1 MINRISNNQGQSLV
15 EYLIIVAL
23 VAVATIGVVRVV
35 GHNISA
41 NFVNIS
47 NALAN
52 NKSKAEMKNA
62 GDQLKKKNFGNF
74 MDGATGDQ

>member
-1 MINRISNNQGQSLV
+1 MNKRISNNRGQSLV

-35 GHNISA
+35 GYNISA
-41 NFVNIS
+41 NFTNIS

-52 NKSKAEMKNA
+52 SSTKAQMKHA
-62 GDQLKKKNFGNF
+62 DTQLKKKNFGDF
-74 MDGATGDQ
+74 MDGATGD